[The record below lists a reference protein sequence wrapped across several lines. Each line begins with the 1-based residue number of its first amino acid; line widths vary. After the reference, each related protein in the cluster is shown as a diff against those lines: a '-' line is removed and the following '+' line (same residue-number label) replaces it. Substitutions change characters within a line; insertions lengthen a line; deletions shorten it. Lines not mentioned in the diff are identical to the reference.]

1 MRSTMRIFLTGAAG
15 FIGSNLTDRLLEQG
29 HSVLGFDNF
38 NDFYDPA
45 IKRANLARALQHPQ
59 FELVKGDLLDP
70 TLLERTFA
78 RFSPERVVHL
88 AAWAGVRPSIER
100 PALYQKVNIEGT
112 TNLLERCRQDGVS
125 RFVFAS
131 SSSVYGDRLAV
142 PFRETDD
149 VSEPISP
156 YAATKRAGELLCYTW
171 HHLFG
176 LHTHCLRFFTVY
188 GPRQRPEMAIHRFTR
203 CIAQG
208 QPITLYGDGSTSR
221 DYTYIDDILDGL
233 VASIERVE
241 GYRIYNLGESRTVE
255 LRRLVELVG
264 EALGERPRI
273 EHRPTQ
279 PGDVTRTFAEI
290 SRAATE
296 LDYAPRVPIED
307 GVRRFVDWYRAQTGS
322 AAPRPI
328 A

>member
-1 MRSTMRIFLTGAAG
+1 LS
-15 FIGSNLTDRLLEQG
+15 
-29 HSVLGFDNF
+29 
-38 NDFYDPA
+38 
-45 IKRANLARALQHPQ
+45 
-59 FELVKGDLLDP
+59 
-70 TLLERTFA
+70 
-78 RFSPERVVHL
+78 
-88 AAWAGVRPSIER
+88 
-100 PALYQKVNIEGT
+100 
-112 TNLLERCRQDGVS
+112 DGVS

-188 GPRQRPEMAIHRFTR
+188 GPRQRPEMAIHQFTR
-203 CIAQG
+203 RIAQG
-208 QPITLYGDGSTSR
+208 QPVVLYGDGSTSR

-255 LRRLVELVG
+255 LRRLVELIG
-264 EALGERPRI
+264 EALGEQPRI

-279 PGDVTRTFAEI
+279 PGDVTRTFADI
-290 SRAATE
+290 SRAAAE
-296 LDYAPRVPIED
+296 LGYAPKVPIEV

-322 AAPRPI
+322 EAPRPM